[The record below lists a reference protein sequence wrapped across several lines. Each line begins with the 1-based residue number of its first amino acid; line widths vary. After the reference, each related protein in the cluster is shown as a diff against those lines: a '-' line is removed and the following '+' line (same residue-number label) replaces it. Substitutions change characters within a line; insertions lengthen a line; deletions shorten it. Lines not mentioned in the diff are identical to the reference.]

1 MNHHVELAFRAMGT
15 DCRVLVWSPAAAENL
30 ATLGKTRV
38 EILEQAWSRFR
49 ESSELSQLNSSG
61 HTANAS
67 SDLITLVQAMKD
79 AWVVTDGLFDP
90 TVLPALTAWGYDR
103 NFADLPASFATD
115 IPHLHTPGMGDVVL
129 DGSTITLPAGVNL
142 DPGAIGKGLAA
153 DIVANE
159 LFAAGAQGVLV
170 DLGGDISWRGLPD
183 AEYWHLTVRDER
195 TSTDRWEIFTADAG
209 GLATSTTRTRRWAEG
224 RHHVIDPTTGAPSV
238 HPAVQATVLAPRA
251 VFAEVIATAAL
262 LTDNPTEL
270 FTRTETAGLVLTN
283 DTEHVA
289 PHFLSIHINQAS

>member
-1 MNHHVELAFRAMGT
+1 MNAELAFRAMGT
-15 DCRVLVWSPAAAENL
+15 ECRVLVWSPAAAEDL
-30 ATLGKTRV
+30 AILGKQRV

-49 ESSELSQLNSSG
+49 VSSELSQLNSDG
-61 HTANAS
+61 HTSHAS
-67 SDLITLVQAMKD
+67 EDLLVLVQAMKD

-90 TVLPALTAWGYDR
+90 TVLPALNAWGYDR
-103 NFADLPASFATD
+103 NFTDLPTSFAAD
-115 IPHLHTPGMGDVVL
+115 IPQLHTPGLGDVVI
-129 DGSTITLPAGVNL
+129 DGTTITLPTGVNL

-159 LFAAGAQGVLV
+159 LFAAGAHGVLV

-183 AEYWHLTVRDER
+183 AEYWHLIVRDER
-195 TSTDRWEIFTADAG
+195 TATDRWEIFTADAG

-224 RHHVIDPTTGAPSV
+224 RHHVIDPNTGAPST
-238 HPAVQATVLAPRA
+238 HPSVQATVLAPRA

-270 FTRTETAGLVLTN
+270 FTRTDTAGLVLSDN
-283 DTEHVA
+283 DEHVA
-289 PHFLSIHINQAS
+289 PHFLSLPLHQVS